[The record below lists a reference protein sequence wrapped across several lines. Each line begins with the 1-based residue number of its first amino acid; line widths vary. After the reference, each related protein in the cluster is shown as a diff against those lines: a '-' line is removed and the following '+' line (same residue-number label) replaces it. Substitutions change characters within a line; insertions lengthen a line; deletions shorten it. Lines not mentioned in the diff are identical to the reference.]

1 MRDRSVIWINLFQC
15 VTAENP
21 AHGVEPSLLFAHTW
35 RACAASSTLGAALQT
50 PVLRGDDVNATA
62 RRTLPYVPAIFGS
75 FGVESRDRVLTGSGS
90 GEKFIFMDIN
100 RTLSS

>member
-1 MRDRSVIWINLFQC
+1 MRDRSVIWINLFQR

-21 AHGVEPSLLFAHTW
+21 AHGVEPSLLFART
-35 RACAASSTLGAALQT
+35 RRGCAASSALGAALQT
-50 PVLRGDDVNATA
+50 PALRGDDANAA
-62 RRTLPYVPAIFGS
+62 AGRTLPYVPAVFRS

-100 RTLSS
+100 RTLGS